1 MTRYDYIKMDAEK
14 AEQVRKEFPEWN
26 SKSTVTNPIKHN
38 NNKNDDEENE
48 DMKIIENKDQLKL
61 NLGVGTYE
69 YVTELTDEMIQTL
82 KELAASPNV
91 TYTTAP
97 ILFNRK
103 YYKTPV
109 SSHMINYRIKILRK
123 GGIIPEE
130 NAYVRNKK
138 LCNFLRE
145 TYSTYK
151 KPISKLTK
159 EINKKFNSKFT
170 TVQISQLAARLGL
183 RKEVSNIQISE
194 RKKNTSSIQRT
205 TTHKHISQPIT
216 ISGYT
221 YTPEVANYIFDT
233 YATSIKLADDY
244 AEEINVKF
252 GTSYDAYAIRVFRN
266 YFHIRKTEDAW
277 NAVEYARRVKGAHA
291 TQRRWESTPEQ
302 RVQEPVAQE
311 VTKESTHIVKPVIEV
326 QEPVVKQEK
335 SLFRKIINAIGRVL
349 AEA

>member
-14 AEQVRKEFPEWN
+14 AEQIRKEFPEWN
-26 SKSTVTNPIKHN
+26 SKSTATNPIKQ
-38 NNKNDDEENE
+38 DDEDE
-48 DMKIIENKDQLKL
+48 DVKIIDNKDQLKL
-61 NLGVGTYE
+61 DLNVETYE

-97 ILFNRK
+97 VLFNRK

-109 SSHMINYRIKILRK
+109 SPHMIIYRIKILRK
-123 GGIIPEE
+123 DGIIPEE
-130 NAYVRNKK
+130 NAYIRNKK

-145 TYSTYK
+145 TYSTYE
-151 KPISKLTK
+151 KPVSKLTK
-159 EINKKFNSKFT
+159 EINKKFKSKFT
-170 TVQISQLAARLGL
+170 TVQISQLTSRLGL

-194 RKKNTSSIQRT
+194 RKKNTSNTRRT
-205 TTHKHISQPIT
+205 TTHKHISQAIK

-221 YTPEVANYIFDT
+221 YVPEIANYIFDT
-233 YATSIKLADDY
+233 YPTSEKLAGDY
-244 AEEINVKF
+244 AEEINKKF
-252 GTSYDAYAIRVFRN
+252 GTTYDAYAIRVFRN
-266 YFHIRKTEDAW
+266 YFRIRKTEDAW

-291 TQRRWESTPEQ
+291 TQRRWESTSEQ
-302 RVQEPVAQE
+302 QVQEVAE
-311 VTKESTHIVKPVIEV
+311 EPTHIIEPVVEA